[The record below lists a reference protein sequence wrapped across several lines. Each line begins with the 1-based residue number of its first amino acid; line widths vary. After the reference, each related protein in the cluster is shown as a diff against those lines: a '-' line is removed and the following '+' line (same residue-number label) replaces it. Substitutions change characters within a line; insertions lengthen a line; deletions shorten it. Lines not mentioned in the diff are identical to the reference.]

1 MEEKWP
7 LWKLVLIA
15 LPQVSVQVLWC
26 FIGPNSASYM
36 RHLGLTDS
44 LATLNNIAGPITG
57 FFTGPIVGATSD
69 NLTSRFGRRRPVILA
84 GLISVCIAGTLFST
98 SEYFMPEGKAV
109 YFAAPMYWVLDV
121 TINVLQT
128 PHRALVA
135 DLAIEEQQ
143 IPMQVAFV
151 VLMSIGNFMAFSIMK
166 IYKSPVDHMFELMFG
181 ICAFNAICV
190 GIQFLVA
197 REKPLKRDPDAPKQ
211 SACAPVLSVVDAVA
225 GSPRLLY
232 HLAAV
237 QCLVWIGNTAWN
249 LYAGQWFGN
258 AVYGGDEKEPE
269 GSELKIAY
277 EEGISAFTWGGQGK
291 AVLQLISA
299 LLIIGILLNTK
310 IRPRLV
316 YAPCIFVGLV
326 VSILAAFF
334 VGHSGTFAIVVMIF
348 SVMPETGSSAIPFG
362 LVATL
367 NKRAEEEGKP
377 VSTAL
382 QMALLNCCVTIGQQI
397 CTMSLAGI
405 EAHMDLATALP
416 CVFIVAGVA
425 QAFGGVGAL
434 FLDDRPDGYDESESF
449 SESDD
454 YSD

>member
-135 DLAIEEQQ
+135 DLATEEQQ

-166 IYKSPVDHMFELMFG
+166 IYKCPVH
-181 ICAFNAICV
+181 V
-190 GIQFLVA
+190 
-197 REKPLKRDPDAPKQ
+197 
-211 SACAPVLSVVDAVA
+211 
-225 GSPRLLY
+225 
-232 HLAAV
+232 
-237 QCLVWIGNTAWN
+237 
-249 LYAGQWFGN
+249 
-258 AVYGGDEKEPE
+258 
-269 GSELKIAY
+269 
-277 EEGISAFTWGGQGK
+277 
-291 AVLQLISA
+291 
-299 LLIIGILLNTK
+299 
-310 IRPRLV
+310 
-316 YAPCIFVGLV
+316 
-326 VSILAAFF
+326 
-334 VGHSGTFAIVVMIF
+334 
-348 SVMPETGSSAIPFG
+348 
-362 LVATL
+362 
-367 NKRAEEEGKP
+367 
-377 VSTAL
+377 
-382 QMALLNCCVTIGQQI
+382 
-397 CTMSLAGI
+397 
-405 EAHMDLATALP
+405 
-416 CVFIVAGVA
+416 
-425 QAFGGVGAL
+425 
-434 FLDDRPDGYDESESF
+434 
-449 SESDD
+449 
-454 YSD
+454 